1 MTSFFC
7 LPMGCQRQVD
17 SLDRSQSN
25 LQSIPS
31 DIYRFRKL
39 EDLNL
44 SMNNIKDLG
53 RLFTLRRLKVLD
65 VSDNEISMLPAE
77 IGQLTQLIEL
87 NLNRNEITDIPETLK
102 NCKMLANLKLN
113 GNPFTRL
120 PESIS
125 ECTSITILS
134 LNETNLTALPSAM
147 GSLANLRVLEA
158 RENHLRTIPS
168 SIVDLKLLEEL
179 DLGQNEIEDLPAKL
193 GKLSSLREFYVDMNS
208 LTSLPDSISDCR
220 MLDQLDVSENHII
233 RLPEKFGNMSGL
245 TDLNISINE
254 IIELPRSFGNL
265 KRLQMLKAERNSL
278 TQLTPEIGQC
288 QALTEMYLGQNF
300 LTDLPDSIGDLR
312 NLTTLN
318 VDCNNLS
325 EIPETIGDCKALTVL
340 SLRQNILTELPMTIG
355 KCENM
360 TVLDVASNKLT
371 NLPFTVKVLYKL
383 QALWLSENQTQSI
396 LKLTEGRDN
405 KTGIKIVTCYLLP
418 QADALEGDS
427 RVGSALHQPDREG
440 PTGGPKVHFHD
451 QQDSTFEEER
461 AAEVHLGNFERHN
474 TPHPK
479 TPKHKKGSIDG
490 HMAPHDTDQPR
501 QLSLTSNHRNS
512 ATSFG
517 ESSNSINRDLS
528 DIRMP
533 NGVRETTLSPE
544 REDISP
550 PRPQQPLATSNTS
563 LISSSQHTIR
573 IPRDDSGKLG
583 LSFAGGT
590 SNEPA
595 PNSNGD
601 SGLFVTKVTK
611 GSAADRCGLREGDKL
626 IRANDIN
633 MINASQ
639 GDAMQAIKKRETV
652 ELVVLRRS
660 PSPVSRT
667 SEPSLSGSA
676 HELNHLD
683 AGSPDSTLFATS
695 SNTPVTASDVDQ
707 VIPVEI
713 PDKDKNTRY
722 KGTTRDFIVIE
733 IDENEWRDKR
743 STRSSSI
750 WTQDMFLLQKH
761 HLLEF
766 PMCQRS
772 AVDCSFLSALNSFQA
787 FGMQERP
794 IVSDSIKFTEFLS
807 GLTPSGTTTRISR
820 FYRSSEEVQ
829 KQTKSASV

>member
-278 TQLTPEIGQC
+278 TQLTPEIGHC

-528 DIRMP
+528 DIRFIDAPASMP

-563 LISSSQHTIR
+563 LVSSSQHTIR

-695 SNTPVTASDVDQ
+695 SNTPVYAS
-707 VIPVEI
+707 
-713 PDKDKNTRY
+713 
-722 KGTTRDFIVIE
+722 
-733 IDENEWRDKR
+733 
-743 STRSSSI
+743 
-750 WTQDMFLLQKH
+750 
-761 HLLEF
+761 
-766 PMCQRS
+766 
-772 AVDCSFLSALNSFQA
+772 
-787 FGMQERP
+787 
-794 IVSDSIKFTEFLS
+794 
-807 GLTPSGTTTRISR
+807 
-820 FYRSSEEVQ
+820 
-829 KQTKSASV
+829 